1 MCIAAQ
7 ILMMRNLFVHDDLN
21 NREILNNYVV

>member
-7 ILMMRNLFVHDDLN
+7 ILMMRNLFVHDLN